1 VPKSTEGLTVAPT
14 IHSRGARER
23 ALPASE
29 ADVPAVSFQGLLPT
43 LLVIWIGF
51 LISLTPR
58 PSAWLVVA
66 SGLPIVAGAC
76 WRAAQRR
83 QVGLWALVRTYP
95 DVVGLALVLL
105 YALGVQM
112 ADTHGVTTDGV
123 TYFAQLRSLVF
134 DRDLDVARE
143 FAFLN
148 QPPRP
153 NHVVPVGTL
162 VLWAPLYLI
171 VAAADALGR
180 AVGWWA
186 APADPIGLGLGL
198 PYVRAA
204 LLSSF
209 AIGAAGLFALL
220 LHLRTRFS
228 RAVAFV
234 SVLLVFGATPLYW
247 YMVYEPS
254 MTHAASFGFVALFVV
269 CATRWLSPTPV
280 PVKGR
285 EEDRQSRRSSIPS
298 QPTPEERFSTLP
310 ITRRRALALGALLG
324 LAFLARS
331 QEALFALYPGL
342 LLLTAVDLPRNQR
355 VRAAVYLAGWAF
367 VGALPWLLIQFLDG
381 YALLTRYNYQI
392 TGQGGYLH
400 LWESRWIDTLFS
412 SWHGFLSWSP
422 VAYAAVI
429 GTFAYLRR
437 EWRWAASA
445 LLILFLTAWING
457 ATQDWAGGWSFGGR
471 RYSSAL
477 VMLAPGLAMVIEF
490 ALRRPLVALAP
501 VVAAALWW
509 NHLLMV
515 QYTAGMLPKDEPV
528 SFGRI
533 VRQQAELQTR
543 HPYWYPFAFPANVWF
558 AWREGVP
565 VDKYDV
571 LSPETPKGAFSL
583 PFDRVAERFLLSG
596 WDVPGGDDWGSCWWI
611 GGTPATIAVP
621 LDLQAGD
628 VTIRVRTRTRLEAPP
643 VRAKMAVD
651 VNGREV
657 GTFVAGLPDATTSEV
672 VIPSDVARTLFR
684 RGFNQVGLRSLGVEE
699 VDTADTREPTSQ
711 AARWRRSVWPVAVY
725 QLDVRVH

>member
-1 VPKSTEGLTVAPT
+1 
-14 IHSRGARER
+14 
-23 ALPASE
+23 
-29 ADVPAVSFQGLLPT
+29 
-43 LLVIWIGF
+43 
-51 LISLTPR
+51 
-58 PSAWLVVA
+58 
-66 SGLPIVAGAC
+66 
-76 WRAAQRR
+76 
-83 QVGLWALVRTYP
+83 
-95 DVVGLALVLL
+95 
-105 YALGVQM
+105 
-112 ADTHGVTTDGV
+112 
-123 TYFAQLRSLVF
+123 
-134 DRDLDVARE
+134 
-143 FAFLN
+143 
-148 QPPRP
+148 
-153 NHVVPVGTL
+153 
-162 VLWAPLYLI
+162 
-171 VAAADALGR
+171 
-180 AVGWWA
+180 
-186 APADPIGLGLGL
+186 
-198 PYVRAA
+198 
-204 LLSSF
+204 
-209 AIGAAGLFALL
+209 
-220 LHLRTRFS
+220 
-228 RAVAFV
+228 
-234 SVLLVFGATPLYW
+234 
-247 YMVYEPS
+247 
-254 MTHAASFGFVALFVV
+254 
-269 CATRWLSPTPV
+269 
-280 PVKGR
+280 
-285 EEDRQSRRSSIPS
+285 
-298 QPTPEERFSTLP
+298 
-310 ITRRRALALGALLG
+310 
-324 LAFLARS
+324 
-331 QEALFALYPGL
+331 
-342 LLLTAVDLPRNQR
+342 
-355 VRAAVYLAGWAF
+355 VYLAGWAF
-367 VGALPWLLIQFLDG
+367 VGALPWLVIQFLDG

-437 EWRWAASA
+437 EWRWAASG
-445 LLILFLTAWING
+445 LVILFLTAWING

-571 LSPETPKGAFSL
+571 LSPETPKEAFSL
-583 PFDRVAERFLLSG
+583 AFDRIAERFLLSG

-611 GGTPATIAVP
+611 GGTPATLAVP
-621 LDLQAGD
+621 LDLPAGG
-628 VTIRVRTRTRLEAPP
+628 VTIRVRARTRLEEPS

-657 GTFVAGLPDATTSEV
+657 GRFAAGLPDATTSEV
-672 VIPSDVARTLFR
+672 VIPADVARTLFR

-699 VDTADTREPTSQ
+699 VDPADTREPTPQ

-725 QLDVRVH
+725 ELDVRVH